1 MLPQKRRS
9 RLLRLL
15 KFQLKERKPLKS
27 KRRQLLNNRQL
38 QPRMI
43 QMISWHKCKKQL
55 LLMRNRLHRRKQ
67 GKGQKEGR
75 TLTTSRRRELRTF
88 SNDFCAKR

>member
-38 QPRMI
+38 QPRKI

-55 LLMRNRLHRRKQ
+55 LLMRNRLHRRNQ
-67 GKGQKEGR
+67 GKGQKEER